1 MVWSTVNFNT
11 LVELLVPTFLRKNK
25 HILLLKTII
34 TPLFTLHQQT
44 LYEMQHDGRTIYLEK
59 LLNEYFTVLGYDP
72 NHHDLTKTIY
82 IDDVVSAIVKA
93 LNYSGKENIFNIGT
107 GIGTSLNELL
117 IIIQSTLFS
126 TSPINFIESRPS
138 DNLINFLD
146 VSKAKNILKWESN
159 IDLIDGIKKTI
170 ELRLLT

>member
-82 IDDVVSAIVKA
+82 IDDVVQKDKLYIWQNEELETSYLNDEGVDDDNDVFLDNEIENVYSYSWIIFIPEAIVFDEIKVRA
-93 LNYSGKENIFNIGT
+93 FIDEYRYIGRKY
-107 GIGTSLNELL
+107 
-117 IIIQSTLFS
+117 IIQ
-126 TSPINFIESRPS
+126 NY
-138 DNLINFLD
+138 
-146 VSKAKNILKWESN
+146 
-159 IDLIDGIKKTI
+159 
-170 ELRLLT
+170 